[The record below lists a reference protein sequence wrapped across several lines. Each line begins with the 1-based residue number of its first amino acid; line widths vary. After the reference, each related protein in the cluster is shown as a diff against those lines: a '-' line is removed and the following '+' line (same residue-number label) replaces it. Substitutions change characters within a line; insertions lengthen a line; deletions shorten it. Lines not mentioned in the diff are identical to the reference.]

1 MEMHNAEYV
10 LVGFG
15 RTAVPDGWLYSLQ
28 SEEGYTFV
36 PDDLADHVI
45 AYRREQA
52 AKHGLAL
59 PAYLRPLHDP
69 HDVGAIADLAVA
81 LELDPKAGFNA
92 ILSRAVD
99 VVALLKRAEAG
110 AGAGEE
116 VES

>member
-28 SEEGYTFV
+28 SEEGDTFV
-36 PDDLADHVI
+36 PDDYADHVVQ
-45 AYRREQA
+45 YRREQA
-52 AKHGLAL
+52 AKLGLAL

-81 LELDPKAGFNA
+81 LEIDPGSGFDVILD
-92 ILSRAVD
+92 RAREVI
-99 VVALLKRAEAG
+99 ATLKRAETRTDAG
-110 AGAGEE
+110 AEA
-116 VES
+116 ES